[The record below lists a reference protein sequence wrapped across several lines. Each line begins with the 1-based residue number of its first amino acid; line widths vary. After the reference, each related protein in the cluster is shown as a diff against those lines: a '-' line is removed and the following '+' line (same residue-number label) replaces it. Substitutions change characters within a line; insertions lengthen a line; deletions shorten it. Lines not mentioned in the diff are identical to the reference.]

1 MARNRPLDRVQRAL
15 ARLSRFAERSFSNF
29 GFDHRREYR
38 GGCALHRFKSAV
50 TGPDVR
56 KSKFRKV
63 LENRGAVVS
72 LILLAIWTAL
82 AVLAPVLPLNPPDKV
97 FEGQQ
102 LAKPLW
108 QAGGT
113 SQFPMGTDDL
123 GRDLLSRLIYGS
135 QISLGFGFL
144 NVVASVLIG
153 GLLGLTA
160 GFFGGWWDRLVLR
173 IVDILMALPSLLLA
187 IVVVAVLGP
196 SLWNALWA
204 VTLVALPGFVRITR
218 ASVLSEREKEYVQ
231 ASRAFGARPLRQMF
245 VTILPNCLAPL
256 IVQAS
261 LGFSDG
267 ILNMAALGFL
277 GLGAQ
282 PPTPEWGV
290 MLADSKAYM
299 ETAGWLVM
307 WPGLCILSVVLAFN
321 LLGDGLRDAF
331 DPKL

>member
-1 MARNRPLDRVQRAL
+1 MAESATARQFVKKSPWQRL
-15 ARLSRFAERSFSNF
+15 
-29 GFDHRREYR
+29 
-38 GGCALHRFKSAV
+38 
-50 TGPDVR
+50 
-56 KSKFRKV
+56 
-63 LENRGAVVS
+63 LENRGAVIS
-72 LILLAIWTAL
+72 LVLLLVWVGLALLAPI
-82 AVLAPVLPLNPPDKV
+82 LPLHEPAQV

-102 LAKPLW
+102 LKVPMW
-108 QAGGT
+108 RAGG
-113 SQFPMGTDDL
+113 QGLFPMGTDDL
-123 GRDLLSRLIYGS
+123 GRDLLARLIYGS
-135 QISLGFGFL
+135 RISLGLGFL

-160 GFFGGWWDRLVLR
+160 GYFGGWWDRIVLR

-204 VTLVALPGFVRITR
+204 VTLVALPGFIRITR
-218 ASVLSEREKEYVQ
+218 ASVLAEREKEYVQ
-231 ASRAFGARPLRQMF
+231 ASRAFGAGDFRQMF
-245 VTILPNCLAPL
+245 RAILPNCLAPL

-299 ETAGWLVM
+299 ETAGWLVT